1 MQHTAVCQNSQ
12 SVTPKST
19 RDRVSFQW
27 VSRSWYCCSLIPEDI
42 CIFYLNLIC
51 VKKPKLAALC
61 QLGVRISKLSECR
74 IDSTAN
80 HSCPMMDQS
89 VCAVTSIYRAAPLH
103 LIALRLKPCQTSP
116 CSRCSP
122 SAGHSHGLITG
133 AACYQKISVTEDIF
147 CSIMIQW
154 NLELLPSCERQAYG
168 EMVCICASVNQSQVP
183 KWLLLFCSQLRL
195 TKDWY
200 LFLVRGS
207 FPRNVCVHVC
217 VSVYALVS
225 ARTSVYVHAS

>member
-27 VSRSWYCCSLIPEDI
+27 VSRSWYCCSLILEDI

-61 QLGVRISKLSECR
+61 QLGLRISKLSECR

-116 CSRCSP
+116 CSQCSP

>member
-1 MQHTAVCQNSQ
+1 MFYDGPECMCCHQHLQ
-12 SVTPKST
+12 SCTSAP
-19 RDRVSFQW
+19 DRSETKTVPNKPLFPVFAQCRPL
-27 VSRSWYCCSLIPEDI
+27 SRSYYWSCMLSKDI
-42 CIFYLNLIC
+42 SD
-51 VKKPKLAALC
+51 
-61 QLGVRISKLSECR
+61 R
-74 IDSTAN
+74 
-80 HSCPMMDQS
+80 
-89 VCAVTSIYRAAPLH
+89 
-103 LIALRLKPCQTSP
+103 
-116 CSRCSP
+116 
-122 SAGHSHGLITG
+122 GH
-133 AACYQKISVTEDIF
+133 F

-225 ARTSVYVHAS
+225 ARMSVYVHAS